1 MPLCPV
7 QPGSQRKGGIGA
19 ACMLET
25 ETGGE
30 LSLPAVTRLGGA
42 AIAALLAVLTFV
54 PEERILQ
61 QQIYAKET
69 RMKLLEKARA
79 AG

>member
-1 MPLCPV
+1 MFELHVFRGCHYVV

-19 ACMLET
+19 ACMLEAK
-25 ETGGE
+25 TGGE
-30 LSLPAVTRLGGA
+30 QSLPAVTRLGGA

-61 QQIYAKET
+61 QQIYA
-69 RMKLLEKARA
+69 RRRA
-79 AG
+79 

>member
-1 MPLCPV
+1 
-7 QPGSQRKGGIGA
+7 
-19 ACMLET
+19 MLEA

-30 LSLPAVTRLGGA
+30 QSLPAVTRLGGA

-61 QQIYAKET
+61 QQIYA
-69 RMKLLEKARA
+69 RRRA
-79 AG
+79 